1 MVKYEITAKYPN
13 RHIFEVRLKIAH
25 PNPLGQ
31 VFQLP
36 SWIPGSYLIR
46 DFSKHI
52 IDLEANNGELQSKKI
67 DKNHWI
73 VEPTDSEL
81 TLNYSIYAFDPSVRS
96 AFLSAERVFLMAQV
110 FFSCRWD
117 MIMLILK

>member
-1 MVKYEITAKYPN
+1 MVKYEINAKYPN
-13 RHIFEVRLKIAH
+13 RHIFKVRLKITD

-52 IDLEANNGELQSKKI
+52 IELEANNGELQSKKI

-73 VEPTDSEL
+73 VEPTHSEL
-81 TLNYSIYAFDPSVRS
+81 TLN
-96 AFLSAERVFLMAQV
+96 
-110 FFSCRWD
+110 
-117 MIMLILK
+117 

>member
-1 MVKYEITAKYPN
+1 MGQSVVKFEITAKYPN
-13 RHIFEVRLKIAH
+13 RHIFEVVLNIAH

-67 DKNHWI
+67 DKSL
-73 VEPTDSEL
+73 DS
-81 TLNYSIYAFDPSVRS
+81 
-96 AFLSAERVFLMAQV
+96 
-110 FFSCRWD
+110 
-117 MIMLILK
+117 